1 MFPWSSLFSF
11 QKNSSDKIKH
21 LNPNDIQS
29 FMNQIFSQAMPDQM
43 QQFMNQQ
50 NQSAE
55 SESRTQQNTPS
66 DGKLQAAVFETH
78 SDVYVRI
85 NIKDSSCI
93 RHLKIYHTSNQL
105 MIDGIPGYEE
115 KFVTTLPSIVKKKG
129 TTAQY
134 KNETLEIRLAKQQ
147 DIQFSEIDVSE
158 I

>member
-21 LNPNDIQS
+21 MNPNDIQS

-50 NQSAE
+50 NPNS
-55 SESRTQQNTPS
+55 SSHTQQNTSS

-85 NIKDSSCI
+85 LIKDSTCI

-105 MIDGIPGYEE
+105 LIDGIPGYEE
-115 KFVTTLPSIVKKKG
+115 KFVTTLPCIVKKKG
-129 TTAQY
+129 TSAQY
-134 KNETLEIRLAKQQ
+134 KNETLEIRLSKQQ

>member
-21 LNPNDIQS
+21 MNPNDIQS

-50 NQSAE
+50 NPNSN
-55 SESRTQQNTPS
+55 SHTQQNTSS
-66 DGKLQAAVFETH
+66 DEKLQTAVFETH

-85 NIKDSSCI
+85 LIKDSTCI
-93 RHLKIYHTSNQL
+93 RNLKIYHTSNQL
-105 MIDGIPGYEE
+105 LIDGIPGCEE
-115 KFVTTLPSIVKKKG
+115 KLVTTLPCIVKKKG